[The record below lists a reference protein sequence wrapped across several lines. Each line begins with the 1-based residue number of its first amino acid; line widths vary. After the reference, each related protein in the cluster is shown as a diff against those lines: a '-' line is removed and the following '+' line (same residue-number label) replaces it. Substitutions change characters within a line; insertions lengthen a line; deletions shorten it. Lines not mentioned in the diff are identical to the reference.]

1 MKLINI
7 GFGNMVSANRLVAIV
22 SPESAP
28 IKRIIQDAKERGSLI
43 DATYGRRTRAVI
55 VTDSDH
61 VILSA
66 VQPETVANRLNDRDE
81 DLEDEEELDEDEEVA
96 IALLAV
102 CADLY
107 DKRGVISS
115 VNLSENQ
122 LITGILESHR
132 INFVAGEKYD

>member
-7 GFGNMVSANRLVAIV
+7 GFGNMVSANRLGAIV

-28 IKRIIQDAKERGSLI
+28 IKRIIQDAKERGTLI

-55 VTDSDH
+55 VTDRDH

-81 DLEDEEELDEDEEVA
+81 DLEDEEELDED
-96 IALLAV
+96 
-102 CADLY
+102 D
-107 DKRGVISS
+107 
-115 VNLSENQ
+115 
-122 LITGILESHR
+122 
-132 INFVAGEKYD
+132 

>member
-28 IKRIIQDAKERGSLI
+28 IKRIIQEARDKGMLI

-55 VTDSDH
+55 IMDSDH

-66 VQPETVANRLNDRDE
+66 IQPETVANRLPIDE
-81 DLEDEEELDEDEEVA
+81 EEDEEENE
-96 IALLAV
+96 
-102 CADLY
+102 
-107 DKRGVISS
+107 
-115 VNLSENQ
+115 
-122 LITGILESHR
+122 
-132 INFVAGEKYD
+132 